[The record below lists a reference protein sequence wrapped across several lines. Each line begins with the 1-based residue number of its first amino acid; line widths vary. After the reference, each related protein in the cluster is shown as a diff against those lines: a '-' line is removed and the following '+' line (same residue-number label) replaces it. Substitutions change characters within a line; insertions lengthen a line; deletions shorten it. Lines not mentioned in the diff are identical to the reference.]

1 MDNKRGGLSSKD
13 GLCGQRL
20 KSDNTKDYYSDS
32 WETEIWTKYW
42 WNYKNKKPTSEH
54 VDIGAIQGTLVGSQ
68 KVVKIN
74 LEPQV
79 RQ

>member
-1 MDNKRGGLSSKD
+1 MVTQKTRTVITRKWKFEPNIDGIIKIKKQPLSM
-13 GLCGQRL
+13 L
-20 KSDNTKDYYSDS
+20 
-32 WETEIWTKYW
+32 
-42 WNYKNKKPTSEH
+42 TS
-54 VDIGAIQGTLVGSQ
+54 VPFRALLVGSQ